1 MSADDDAPEPARAV
15 RDEAAPPPPPA
26 SSGVPLWAV
35 RIIAFGLLFAL
46 IALLSHSAWRKW
58 HPPLP
63 PGSGPPD
70 QHVVVR
76 AQREVHV
83 RIVVDGKVNTDR
95 TLANGESID
104 VTGRDRVEVDL
115 PAVEAARVQYNGE
128 TIVPQGRQDEAR
140 RLVFIDDVGP

>member
-1 MSADDDAPEPARAV
+1 MSVDDDAPEPARAV
-15 RDEAAPPPPPA
+15 REEAAPPPPPA
-26 SSGVPLWAV
+26 PTGVPLWAV
-35 RIIAFGLLFAL
+35 RLISLGLLFAL
-46 IALLSHSAWRKW
+46 IALLSHNAWRKW
-58 HPPLP
+58 HPPVP

-83 RIVVDGKVNTDR
+83 RVVVDGEVSVDR
-95 TLANGESID
+95 VLANGETVD

-115 PAVEAARVQYNGE
+115 PAVEDARIDYNGE
-128 TIVPQGRQDEAR
+128 RIVPQGRQDEPR